1 MLLQAVQPIRLQYSN
16 QIKIW
21 RTSDFPQYRK
31 TVVNLK
37 TNLSICMQ
45 CILGHSYILF
55 DHGVTL
61 YMVYWTPYPWYFD
74 PLPMVYQ
81 PHYPWNFDPTTHGI
95 SNPLSMV
102 YRTPFHSI
110 MDPLPMVFWPH
121 DRIEY
126 TSVLR
131 CIACIWTNW
140 SSGSRLFFCTEG
152 NQMFSIF

>member
-55 DHGVTL
+55 DHGIKIPWIVGPKYHGTEFDIPWIGGL
-61 YMVYWTPYPWYFD
+61 IYHGYWGQNSMDSEVDIPWVGGQNTMGRGFNIPYIEGLKY
-74 PLPMVYQ
+74 
-81 PHYPWNFDPTTHGI
+81 HG
-95 SNPLSMV
+95 
-102 YRTPFHSI
+102 
-110 MDPLPMVFWPH
+110 
-121 DRIEY
+121 
-126 TSVLR
+126 
-131 CIACIWTNW
+131 
-140 SSGSRLFFCTEG
+140 
-152 NQMFSIF
+152 